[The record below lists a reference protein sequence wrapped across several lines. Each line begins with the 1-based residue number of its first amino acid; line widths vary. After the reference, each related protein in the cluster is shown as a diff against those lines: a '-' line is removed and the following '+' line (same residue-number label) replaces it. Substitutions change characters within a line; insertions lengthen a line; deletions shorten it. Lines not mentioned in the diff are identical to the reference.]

1 LALADEIFDENFPVS
16 QYLIRR
22 QIRGAQGGLMN
33 VWDSPE
39 FDAHEQVCF
48 FTDEATGLRSIVAIH
63 STTLGAA
70 AGGTRFKPYDTVS
83 EALDD
88 ALRLSRAM
96 SYKSALAGLPLGG
109 GKAVI
114 IGDPARLK
122 SRELLHAYGRYIDR
136 IGRTFATGEDVGM
149 SVADMDTI
157 REVTPYV
164 GGTSIGAGD
173 PSIHT
178 ATGVVHGL
186 RAVLKHRFD
195 RDDFRGMR
203 FAIQG
208 LGAVGWR
215 VAELLRNAGARLIVA
230 DIRDDVV
237 QRACKELGAT
247 ALPVDQI
254 HKADADIYSPCA
266 LGGVITTETAPEIKA
281 KAVAGA
287 ANNQLASAEAGL
299 ALMRLGILF
308 APDYVLNAGG
318 IISGVEAALRMPGRD
333 NVTIKPLAEQLA
345 GIHDRLCE
353 IFTRAE
359 KERRPPE
366 VIAEQMARELIGR

>member
-1 LALADEIFDENFPVS
+1 
-16 QYLIRR
+16 
-22 QIRGAQGGLMN
+22 MN
-33 VWDSPE
+33 VWESPE

-48 FTDEATGLRSIVAIH
+48 FTDRATELRAIVAIH
-63 STTLGAA
+63 STALGAA
-70 AGGTRFKPYDTVS
+70 AGGTRFKPYGSDS

-114 IGDPARLK
+114 IGDPAKLK

-136 IGRTFATGEDVGM
+136 IGHTFATGEDVGM

-178 ATGVVHGL
+178 ATGIVHGL

-195 RDDFRGMR
+195 RDDFRGVKL
-203 FAIQG
+203 AIQG

-215 VAELLRNAGARLIVA
+215 VAERLKAAGAELVVA
-230 DIRDDVV
+230 DICEEVV
-237 QRACKELGAT
+237 QRACRELGAV
-247 ALPVDQI
+247 AVPVDQI
-254 HKADADIYSPCA
+254 HKANVDIYSPCA
-266 LGGVITTETAPEIKA
+266 MGGVITARNAMQIKA
-281 KAVAGA
+281 RAVAGA
-287 ANNQLASAEAGL
+287 ANNQLADAEAGV
-299 ALMRLGILF
+299 ALMQLGILF
-308 APDYVLNAGG
+308 APDYVINAGG
-318 IISGVEAALRMPGRD
+318 IISGLEAALRMPGRKA
-333 NVTIKPLAEQLA
+333 VTLKPLAEQLA

-353 IFTRAE
+353 IFARSAE
-359 KERRPPE
+359 ERRPPE
-366 VIAEQMARELIGR
+366 AIAEQMARELIGR